1 MSHKVELLLLLRWRT
16 RQHGDYLPHRRRR
29 KIMTLQSLITSKAR
43 IGIAALTFAAV
54 VMPLPAVADAFTFS
68 TGSPDGRIATLSRPN
83 LGPGLIETE
92 TADDFILSQQT
103 SLTQATFTGL
113 IPAGATVTRVEIEFY
128 HVFPTDSAFP
138 PSGNVVS
145 RTNSPAD
152 NEIAAATRDS
162 LAGSLNFSTTTLSSN
177 FSVLNTVVNG
187 IHKQPNQ
194 FTGGEG
200 PTSGQETQISV
211 NFLPPVDLPA
221 DHYFFRPE
229 AQLSS
234 GNFLWLSGPGPQLF
248 PGDLQTWIRN
258 EDLKPDWERVGT
270 DVTHQGP
277 FNASFSLT
285 GESVP
290 GPIAG
295 AGLPG
300 LILACGVLLA
310 LARRRR
316 QLVA

>member
-1 MSHKVELLLLLRWRT
+1 
-16 RQHGDYLPHRRRR
+16 
-29 KIMTLQSLITSKAR
+29 MTLEAHIPSKTR
-43 IGIAALTFAAV
+43 TGIAALTFAV
-54 VMPLPAVADAFTFS
+54 MVMPLPAAADAFTFS
-68 TGSPDGRIATLSRPN
+68 TGSPDGRIGTLSRPN
-83 LGPGLIETE
+83 GGPGTIETE
-92 TADDFILSQQT
+92 TADDFILNQQT
-103 SLTQATFTGL
+103 SITQATFTGL
-113 IPAGATVTRVEIEFY
+113 VPAGATVTQVEIEFY
-128 HVFPTDSAFP
+128 HVFPTNSAFP

-145 RTNSPAD
+145 RTNSPSD
-152 NEIAAATRDS
+152 VEIGAATRDS
-162 LAGSLNFSTTTLSSN
+162 SLAGTLSFSTTTLASN

-211 NFLPPVDLPA
+211 NFLMPVDLPA

-229 AQLSS
+229 AALSS
-234 GNFLWLSGPGPQLF
+234 GNFLWLSAAGPPQF
-248 PGDLQTWIRN
+248 TGDLQTWIRN

-277 FNASFSLT
+277 FDASFSLT
-285 GESVP
+285 GVAVP

-300 LILACGVLLA
+300 VIAACGALLM

-316 QLVA
+316 KTTTATTMPI

>member
-1 MSHKVELLLLLRWRT
+1 
-16 RQHGDYLPHRRRR
+16 
-29 KIMTLQSLITSKAR
+29 MTLKALIPLKAR
-43 IGIAALTFAAV
+43 TGIAALTFAAV
-54 VMPLPAVADAFTFS
+54 VMPLPAAADAFTFS

-229 AQLSS
+229 AALSN
-234 GNFLWLSGPGPQLF
+234 GNFLLLSAAGPPLF
-248 PGDLQTWIRN
+248 TGDLQTWIRN

-270 DVTHQGP
+270 DVTHEGP

-285 GESVP
+285 GEIVP

-300 LILACGVLLA
+300 LILACGALLA
-310 LARRRR
+310 FARRRRR
-316 QLVA
+316 QLVV

>member
-1 MSHKVELLLLLRWRT
+1 
-16 RQHGDYLPHRRRR
+16 
-29 KIMTLQSLITSKAR
+29 MTLIALKAR
-43 IGIAALTFAAV
+43 MGIAALTFAAV
-54 VMPLPAVADAFTFS
+54 VAPLPAAADAFTFS
-68 TGSPDGRIATLSRPN
+68 TGSPDGRIGTLSRPN

-113 IPAGATVTRVEIEFY
+113 IPSGASVTRVEIEFY

-152 NEIAAATRDS
+152 VEITAATRNS
-162 LAGSLNFSTTTLSSN
+162 LDGSLTFSTTTLNAN
-177 FSVLNTVVNG
+177 FPVSNTVVNG

-200 PTSGQETQISV
+200 STSGQEVQVSV
-211 NFLPPVDLPA
+211 NFLLPVDLPA

-229 AQLSS
+229 AALSS
-234 GNFLWLSGPGPQLF
+234 GNFLLLSAAGPLT
-248 PGDLQTWIRN
+248 GDLQTWIRN
-258 EDLKPDWERVGT
+258 EDLKPDWERIGT

-285 GESVP
+285 GVAVP
-290 GPIAG
+290 APIVG

-300 LILACGVLLA
+300 LILACSALLA

>member
-1 MSHKVELLLLLRWRT
+1 
-16 RQHGDYLPHRRRR
+16 
-29 KIMTLQSLITSKAR
+29 MTLQSLIPLKGRT
-43 IGIAALTFAAV
+43 GIAALTFAALL
-54 VMPLPAVADAFTFS
+54 MPLPAAADAFMFS

-113 IPAGATVTRVEIEFY
+113 IPAGASVTRVEIEFY

-162 LAGSLNFSTTTLSSN
+162 LAGSLSFSTTMGSN
-177 FSVLNTVVNG
+177 FSVSNTVING

-200 PTSGQETQISV
+200 PTTGQEVQISV
-211 NFLPPVDLPA
+211 NFTPPVDLPA

-270 DVTHQGP
+270 DVTQQGP

>member
-1 MSHKVELLLLLRWRT
+1 
-16 RQHGDYLPHRRRR
+16 
-29 KIMTLQSLITSKAR
+29 MTLQSFIPLKAR
-43 IGIAALTFAAV
+43 SGIAALTFAAM

-68 TGSPDGRIATLSRPN
+68 TGDPDGRIATLSRPN
-83 LGPGLIETE
+83 GGPGIIETE
-92 TADDFILSQQT
+92 TADDFILSAQQT
-103 SLTQATFTGL
+103 SITQATFTGL

-229 AQLSS
+229 AALST
-234 GNFLWLSGPGPQLF
+234 GNFLLLSAAGPPLF
-248 PGDLQTWIRN
+248 TGDLQTWIRN

-285 GESVP
+285 GVTVP

-300 LILACGVLLA
+300 LILACGVLLV
-310 LARRRR
+310 LGRRR
-316 QLVA
+316 QKIA

>member
-1 MSHKVELLLLLRWRT
+1 
-16 RQHGDYLPHRRRR
+16 
-29 KIMTLQSLITSKAR
+29 MTLQSLITSKAR

-229 AQLSS
+229 AALSN
-234 GNFLWLSGPGPQLF
+234 GNFLLLSAAGPPLF
-248 PGDLQTWIRN
+248 TGDLQTWIRN

-270 DVTHQGP
+270 DVTHEGP

-285 GESVP
+285 GEIVP

-300 LILACGVLLA
+300 LILACGALLA
-310 LARRRR
+310 FARRRRR
-316 QLVA
+316 QLVV

>member
-1 MSHKVELLLLLRWRT
+1 MMLER
-16 RQHGDYLPHRRRR
+16 
-29 KIMTLQSLITSKAR
+29 LIPLKAR
-43 IGIAALTFAAV
+43 TGIAALTFAAV
-54 VMPLPAVADAFTFS
+54 VMPLPAAADAFMFS

-103 SLTQATFTGL
+103 SLTQGTFTGL
-113 IPAGATVTRVEIEFY
+113 IPSGASVTRVEIEFY

-162 LAGSLNFSTTTLSSN
+162 LAGSLSFSTTMGSN
-177 FSVLNTVVNG
+177 FSVSNTVING

-200 PTSGQETQISV
+200 PTTGQEVQISV
-211 NFLPPVDLPA
+211 NFTPPVDLPA

>member
-1 MSHKVELLLLLRWRT
+1 
-16 RQHGDYLPHRRRR
+16 
-29 KIMTLQSLITSKAR
+29 MTLEAHIPSKTR
-43 IGIAALTFAAV
+43 TGIAALTFAV
-54 VMPLPAVADAFTFS
+54 MVMPLPAAADAFTFS
-68 TGSPDGRIATLSRPN
+68 TGSPDGRIGTLSRPN
-83 LGPGLIETE
+83 GGPGIIETE
-92 TADDFILSQQT
+92 TADDFILNQQT
-103 SLTQATFTGL
+103 SITHATFTGL
-113 IPAGATVTRVEIEFY
+113 VPAGATVTQVEIEFY
-128 HVFPTDSAFP
+128 HVFPTNSAFP

-145 RTNSPAD
+145 RTNSPSD
-152 NEIAAATRDS
+152 VEIGAATRDS
-162 LAGSLNFSTTTLSSN
+162 LAGTLSFSTTTLASN

-211 NFLPPVDLPA
+211 NFLMPVDLPA

-229 AQLSS
+229 AALSS
-234 GNFLWLSGPGPQLF
+234 GNFLWLSAAGPPQF
-248 PGDLQTWIRN
+248 TGDLQTWIRN

-277 FNASFSLT
+277 FDASFSLT
-285 GESVP
+285 GVAVP

-300 LILACGVLLA
+300 VIAACGALLM

-316 QLVA
+316 KTTTATTMPI

>member
-1 MSHKVELLLLLRWRT
+1 
-16 RQHGDYLPHRRRR
+16 
-29 KIMTLQSLITSKAR
+29 MTLESLIPLKAR
-43 IGIAALTFAAV
+43 TGIAALTFGV
-54 VMPLPAVADAFTFS
+54 MVMPLPAAADAFMFS

-162 LAGSLNFSTTTLSSN
+162 LAGSLSFSATLGSN
-177 FSVLNTVVNG
+177 VSASNTVING

-229 AQLSS
+229 AALST
-234 GNFLWLSGPGPQLF
+234 GNFLLLSAAGPPLF
-248 PGDLQTWIRN
+248 TGDLQTWIRN

-285 GESVP
+285 GVTVP

-300 LILACGVLLA
+300 LILACGVLLV
-310 LARRRR
+310 LGRRR
-316 QLVA
+316 QKIA

>member
-1 MSHKVELLLLLRWRT
+1 
-16 RQHGDYLPHRRRR
+16 
-29 KIMTLQSLITSKAR
+29 MTLESLIPLKAR
-43 IGIAALTFAAV
+43 TGIAALTFGV
-54 VMPLPAVADAFTFS
+54 MVMPLPAAADAFMFS

-229 AQLSS
+229 AALSN
-234 GNFLWLSGPGPQLF
+234 GNFLLLSAAGPPLF
-248 PGDLQTWIRN
+248 TGDLQTWIRN

-270 DVTHQGP
+270 DVTHEGP

-285 GESVP
+285 GEIVP

-300 LILACGVLLA
+300 LILACGALLA
-310 LARRRR
+310 FARRRRR
-316 QLVA
+316 QLVV

>member
-1 MSHKVELLLLLRWRT
+1 
-16 RQHGDYLPHRRRR
+16 
-29 KIMTLQSLITSKAR
+29 MTLETLIPLKAR
-43 IGIAALTFAAV
+43 TGIAALTFAAV
-54 VMPLPAVADAFTFS
+54 VIPLPAAADAFMFS
-68 TGSPDGRIATLSRPN
+68 TGSPDGRIGTLSRPN

-113 IPAGATVTRVEIEFY
+113 IPAGTTVTRVEIEFY

-162 LAGSLNFSTTTLSSN
+162 LAGSLSFSTNTLNSN

-200 PTSGQETQISV
+200 PTSGQEVQISV
-211 NFLPPVDLPA
+211 NFVPPVDLPA

-229 AQLSS
+229 AALSS
-234 GNFLWLSGPGPQLF
+234 GNFLLLSAAGPPLF
-248 PGDLQTWIRN
+248 TGDLQTWIRN
-258 EDLKPDWERVGT
+258 EDLKPDWERIGT
-270 DVTHQGP
+270 DVTGQGP

-285 GESVP
+285 GVAVP
-290 GPIAG
+290 GPIVG
-295 AGLPG
+295 AGLPS
-300 LILACGVLLA
+300 LILACGALLA

>member
-1 MSHKVELLLLLRWRT
+1 
-16 RQHGDYLPHRRRR
+16 
-29 KIMTLQSLITSKAR
+29 MTLESLIPLKAR
-43 IGIAALTFAAV
+43 TGIAALTFGV
-54 VMPLPAVADAFTFS
+54 MVMPLPAAADAFMFS

-103 SLTQATFTGL
+103 SLTQGTFTGL
-113 IPAGATVTRVEIEFY
+113 IPSGASVTRVEIEFY

-162 LAGSLNFSTTTLSSN
+162 LAGSLSFSTTMGSN
-177 FSVLNTVVNG
+177 FSVANTVING

-194 FTGGEG
+194 FTGGEA
-200 PTSGQETQISV
+200 PTSGQETQINV
-211 NFLPPVDLPA
+211 TFLTPVDLPA

-229 AQLSS
+229 AALST
-234 GNFLWLSGPGPQLF
+234 GNFLLLSAAGPPLF
-248 PGDLQTWIRN
+248 TGDLQTWIRN

-285 GESVP
+285 GVTVP

-300 LILACGVLLA
+300 LILACGVLLV
-310 LARRRR
+310 LGRRR
-316 QLVA
+316 QKIA

>member
-1 MSHKVELLLLLRWRT
+1 
-16 RQHGDYLPHRRRR
+16 
-29 KIMTLQSLITSKAR
+29 MTLEVLISSKAR
-43 IGIAALTFAAV
+43 TRIAALTFAAV
-54 VMPLPAVADAFTFS
+54 VVPLPAAADAFIFS
-68 TGSPDGRIATLSRPN
+68 TGSPDGRIGTLSRPN
-83 LGPGLIETE
+83 GGPGLIETE

-103 SLTQATFTGL
+103 SLTHATFTGL
-113 IPAGATVTRVEIEFY
+113 IPSGANVSRVEIEFY
-128 HVFPTDSAFP
+128 HVFPADSAFP
-138 PSGNVVS
+138 PSGNVVA

-152 NEIAAATRDS
+152 VEIAAATRDS
-162 LAGSLNFSTTTLSSN
+162 LAGSLSFSTTPGSSN
-177 FSVLNTVVNG
+177 FSVANTVING

-229 AQLSS
+229 AALSN
-234 GNFLWLSGPGPQLF
+234 GNFLLLSAAGPPLF
-248 PGDLQTWIRN
+248 TGDLQTWIRN

-285 GESVP
+285 GVTVP

-300 LILACGVLLA
+300 LILACGVLLV
-310 LARRRR
+310 LGRRR
-316 QLVA
+316 QKIA

>member
-1 MSHKVELLLLLRWRT
+1 MMLER
-16 RQHGDYLPHRRRR
+16 
-29 KIMTLQSLITSKAR
+29 LIPLKAR
-43 IGIAALTFAAV
+43 TGIAALTFAAV
-54 VMPLPAVADAFTFS
+54 VMPLPAAADAFMFS

-103 SLTQATFTGL
+103 SLTQGTFTGL
-113 IPAGATVTRVEIEFY
+113 IPSGASVTRVEIEFY

-162 LAGSLNFSTTTLSSN
+162 LAGSLSFSATLGSN
-177 FSVLNTVVNG
+177 VSASNTVING

-200 PTSGQETQISV
+200 PTSGQEAQIMVTFLTPV
-211 NFLPPVDLPA
+211 NLPA

-285 GESVP
+285 GVSVP
-290 GPIAG
+290 SPIVG

-300 LILACGVLLA
+300 LILASGGLLGWW
-310 LARRRR
+310 RRR
-316 QLVA
+316 QRRN

>member
-1 MSHKVELLLLLRWRT
+1 
-16 RQHGDYLPHRRRR
+16 
-29 KIMTLQSLITSKAR
+29 MTLEALIPSKAR
-43 IGIAALTFAAV
+43 TGIAALTFAAV
-54 VMPLPAVADAFTFS
+54 VMPLPAAADAFTFS
-68 TGSPDGRIATLSRPN
+68 TGSPDGRIGTLSRPN

-113 IPAGATVTRVEIEFY
+113 IPAGTIVTRVEIEFY

-162 LAGSLNFSTTTLSSN
+162 LAGSLSFSTNTLSSN

-200 PTSGQETQISV
+200 SASGQEVQISV
-211 NFLPPVDLPA
+211 NFVPPVDLPA

-229 AQLSS
+229 AALSS
-234 GNFLWLSGPGPQLF
+234 GNFLLLSAAGPPLF
-248 PGDLQTWIRN
+248 TGDLQTWIRN

-270 DVTHQGP
+270 DVTRQGP
-277 FNASFSLT
+277 FNASFSLSGVT
-285 GESVP
+285 VP
-290 GPIAG
+290 GPVVG
-295 AGLPG
+295 GGLPG
-300 LILACGVLLA
+300 LVAACGGLLA
-310 LARRRR
+310 WWRRRR
-316 QLVA
+316 KTA